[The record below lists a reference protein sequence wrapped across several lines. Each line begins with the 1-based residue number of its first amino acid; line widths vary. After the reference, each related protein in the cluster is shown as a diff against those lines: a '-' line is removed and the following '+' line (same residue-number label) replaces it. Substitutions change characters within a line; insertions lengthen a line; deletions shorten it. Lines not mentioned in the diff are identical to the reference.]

1 MRLSNQSQALDRSSS
16 WDLDLLINII
26 DPWIE
31 TDTVC
36 QAQGGKKAQGHT
48 RLIDPKWPQTTR
60 MTPLAIADGLGDQ
73 DVQVDQGVSRLSI
86 FNLNSL
92 QALVIE

>member
-48 RLIDPKWPQTTR
+48 RLIDPKWPRTTR
-60 MTPLAIADGLGDQ
+60 MTPLAEVRFITAVTAGGS
-73 DVQVDQGVSRLSI
+73 VDFLPAV
-86 FNLNSL
+86 
-92 QALVIE
+92 